1 MNSNHDMRPQ
11 TDPEQDGHGRSGGL
25 TVSLWLLAIVLAQYL
40 VICWVMMRAYAA

>member
-11 TDPEQDGHGRSGGL
+11 TDPEHDGHRPSGGL

-40 VICWVMMRAYAA
+40 VICWVMMHAYAA